1 MSSAKE
7 NIVRYV
13 RKPLTAEQIA
23 ELDALAKRP
32 DSEIDFSD
40 IPEVGPEFFANAKR
54 GTMYRLLKRQTTL
67 RLDADVIAWF
77 KRKAKDGKGYQTE
90 INAAL
95 RSYIETAEKKARK
108 RAG

>member
-1 MSSAKE
+1 MTDSTEK
-7 NIVRYV
+7 IVRYV
-13 RKPLTAEQIA
+13 RKPLTKAQIA
-23 ELDALAKRP
+23 RIDALANKP

-77 KRKAKDGKGYQTE
+77 KRKAKDGKGYQTD

-95 RSYIETAEKKARK
+95 RTYIETAEKKARK
-108 RAG
+108 KTG